1 MSYGRPSKTLP
12 HGDVRACSGKNTRL
26 PDFCL
31 PQRLR
36 PGTSWMMNSNEVQ
49 SLSVSLLD
57 GTRMPLRRSFETN
70 PFHTPALPLMIS
82 CEKKSAITH
91 VSFSQARWL
100 SSNSLTL
107 TLVWVS
113 GTLPTAL
120 WQCGNLQTCLSA
132 RPELLMM
139 ARWSNVWLS
148 SGVRPTS
155 SSPSI
160 DSTHQASKLH
170 WSSTGTTPEYVSLT
184 IFPGSRCPFLKV
196 GVGTWY

>member
-1 MSYGRPSKTLP
+1 
-12 HGDVRACSGKNTRL
+12 
-26 PDFCL
+26 
-31 PQRLR
+31 
-36 PGTSWMMNSNEVQ
+36 MNSNEVQ

-57 GTRMPLRRSFETN
+57 RTRMPLRSFETT
-70 PFHTPALPLMIS
+70 PFNTPALPLIS
-82 CEKKSAITH
+82 CAKKSVLTH
-91 VSFSQARWL
+91 VSFFQARRL

-107 TLVWVS
+107 MLVWVS

-139 ARWSNVWLS
+139 ARWSNVWLF

-155 SSPSI
+155 SSPSN

-184 IFPGSRCPFLKV
+184 IFPGSRCSFF
-196 GVGTWY
+196 